1 MKNDPDDISQLVFKR
16 LQQKL
21 SDEEQERLEEW
32 MKERQERWEL
42 VHELSDETAIR
53 EHLNLYLTFH
63 PEKGWD
69 KIKSTCFDRK
79 IGPRFLFLRVAVII
93 LLFLAGGSIYY
104 FSRVIPEPQVRVL
117 SLNDI
122 HPGSNQAV
130 LILEDGSEV
139 GLENSGDS
147 SGMVAGD
154 DWKVEKEGQLS
165 YEQKSE
171 NQKIKHAW
179 HTLRVPRGGEYTLKL
194 EDGTMVWM
202 NSESEL
208 KYPVHF
214 DGNERMVI
222 LSGQAFF
229 KVTPNLSKAFI
240 VETSEMDIRVFGTSF
255 DVMAYED
262 EKSFAATLVEGSVEV
277 SGKNGT
283 EGKILLKP
291 GRQASCVGGKLQEKE
306 VDTDLYTAWMKGR
319 FTFASEP
326 LDVVLR
332 KLERW
337 YDIHFELKDEH
348 IRQRKFTGS
357 VSRYSDITKILEMLE
372 MTTNIHFSIQGNQ
385 ILVEEN

>member
-1 MKNDPDDISQLVFKR
+1 MRNDPDDISQLIFKR

-32 MKERQERWEL
+32 MKERQERREL

-69 KIKSTCFDRK
+69 KIKLACNDRK
-79 IGPRFLFLRVAVII
+79 IRPRFLFLRVAVIV

-104 FSRVIPEPQVRVL
+104 FSRIKQEPQVRVL

-139 GLENSGDS
+139 GLVNSGDS
-147 SGMVAGD
+147 SGIVTGD
-154 DWKVEKEGQLS
+154 DWKVEREGQLS
-165 YEQKSE
+165 YERKSE
-171 NQKIKHAW
+171 NQKRKYAW
-179 HTLRVPRGGEYTLKL
+179 HILRVPRGGEYTLKL

-214 DGNERMVI
+214 VGNERKVI

-229 KVTPNLSKAFI
+229 KVTPNPAKAFI
-240 VETSEMDIRVFGTSF
+240 VETPGMDIRVFGTSF

-277 SGKNGT
+277 AGKNGT

-291 GRQASCVGGKLQEKE
+291 GRQASCVEGRLQEKE
-306 VDTDLYTAWMKGR
+306 VDTDLCTAWMKGR

-326 LDVVLR
+326 LDMVLR

-337 YDIHFELKDEH
+337 YDIRFNLMDEH

-357 VSRYSDITKILEMLE
+357 ISRYSDITKILEMLE
-372 MTTNIHFSIQGNQ
+372 MTTNIHFSIRGEQ
-385 ILVEEN
+385 IVVEEN